1 MRVDRKP
8 KIAFIGLGLMGAG
21 FTNRLTA
28 LGYEVTGY
36 DADSAKVAAAAGWG
50 VEPADSAA
58 LASQGADIVQICVL
72 ETSSVRDI
80 VLGKDGVAETGQ
92 AGAVVVDH
100 GTTVLDATREM
111 AEELERR
118 CGMAWVDAPV
128 SGGPS
133 AAEDGSLAIMAGGS
147 DDAIA
152 KIHDLMEDLSGVF
165 THMGGVGAGQI
176 TKMVNQVLVLTN
188 YCVIAEAVKLGEAGG
203 VDVSKIPEAL
213 ATGHAGSNLLNALL
227 PRIVERNFEPM
238 GRAKQVLK
246 DLDMLHDLTR
256 GLEAPTPMADQ
267 ARTLF
272 RLLCARGHQDLD
284 GTAVFKLYDEPP
296 V

>member
-1 MRVDRKP
+1 MTEEKP
-8 KIAFIGLGLMGAG
+8 QIAFIGLGLMGAG
-21 FTNRLTA
+21 FTKRLIE
-28 LGYEVTGY
+28 LGYEVTGH
-36 DADSAKVAAAAGWG
+36 DVDPAKMTAASEWG
-50 VEPADSAA
+50 VKPAGSAA
-58 LASQGADIVQICVL
+58 EAVQEADIVQICVL

-80 VLGKDGVAETGQ
+80 VIGKGGIVETGR

-100 GTTVLDATREM
+100 GTTVLDVTREM
-111 AEELERR
+111 AKELERC

-147 DDAIA
+147 ADAIV
-152 KIHDLMEDLSGVF
+152 KVKNLMEGLSGVF
-165 THMGGVGAGQI
+165 TYMGDVGAGQI

-213 ATGHAGSNLLNALL
+213 ATGHAGSNLLNALV
-227 PRIVERNFEPM
+227 PRIVERNFQPM
-238 GRAKQVLK
+238 GRAKQILK
-246 DLDMLHDLTR
+246 DFDMLHDLSK
-256 GLEAPTPMADQ
+256 GLEAPSPMADQ